1 MTLELRELKGSDL
14 FTLLTIVGK
23 LDVKGEFV
31 KMFEKNIET
40 TEVVT
45 LDHQQKKPTKAELKK
60 MEEAQ
65 RKQDLEA
72 QRRGMEMM
80 AAIVQKT
87 LSNIKSVKTDINL
100 FLAELTG
107 SDVSTIENLGIK
119 EYTTLIVTFFQK
131 PELADFFSS
140 IATLL

>member
-1 MTLELRELKGSDL
+1 
-14 FTLLTIVGK
+14 
-23 LDVKGEFV
+23 
-31 KMFEKNIET
+31 MFEKNIET

-87 LSNIKSVKTDINL
+87 LTNIKSVKTDINL

-131 PELADFFSS
+131 PELADFF
-140 IATLL
+140 LLYRHLVIDIQDGEFKLKDRYTKDMAIPLNY